1 MAIPT
6 LIDVSPDGTPAQQ
19 VALFRGTYAVVAAPI
34 KAWPLTD
41 GWTFVTVT
49 PALATD
55 SRTINA
61 AKAASSDRPT
71 FCAALAADLNTT
83 GGGTTAFVWTV
94 NGAGDGL
101 IGTAKA
107 IGMAYNSVPTGTCLT
122 PNSAKI
128 TTLGQPG
135 NADMI
140 NTLVSLGLIPVRLVD
155 FTAAGT
161 ETSSTWDIVGSQ
173 YEEIEITYLGAGGS
187 AQDIY
192 MTGSGGGGRSR
203 NIRTQATDT
212 VVTAFEA
219 SRMTVIKS
227 GTARF
232 VRIRMIRTG
241 DVYEPWF
248 VEAIGHNIWTSG
260 DGHIQQCI
268 GYLPQFATLS
278 LYCVTA
284 PYAAG
289 TRIIVTGRKLSSGV
303 VLP

>member
-1 MAIPT
+1 MSYQDMNP
-6 LIDVSPDGTPAQQ
+6 SGTPAQQ
-19 VALFRGTYAVVAAPI
+19 AALFQGTRAVVAAPI
-34 KAWPLTD
+34 LAWASLAN
-41 GWTFVTVT
+41 GQTFVTIT
-49 PALATD
+49 PAGAAD

-61 AKAASSDRPT
+61 ALVASTDRPT
-71 FCAALAADLNTT
+71 FCAALAAELNLANTT
-83 GGGTTAFVWTV
+83 AYTWTV

-140 NTLVSLGLIPVRLVD
+140 NTLTALGLIPVRLAD

-161 ETSSTWDIVGSQ
+161 ETSNTWDIVGSQ

-187 AQDIY
+187 TQDIY

-203 NIRTQATDT
+203 HIRTQATDT
-212 VVTAFEA
+212 VVTTFEA